1 MPTIFLSPSTQ
12 EFNEYVTGGNEE
24 FYMNLIADA
33 MIPYL
38 NASGINYVRNSP
50 EGSAAAS
57 IAQSNAGNYDLHLA
71 LHSNAAPPSDYGLY
85 KGPDVYYYP
94 GSQKGQR
101 AANIFAD
108 NLKAIYP
115 EPDRVQVRTSTRLG
129 ELRRVKAPSVFIEL
143 AYHDNVDDA
152 NWITQNI
159 DEIAKN
165 LVLSLTEYFNI
176 PFDLNFTPREGIVS
190 LTSGNLNI
198 RSAPSINAPVIA
210 AFPNGATVTVS
221 GQSGEWYRVSDGSVN
236 GWANSRYIWL

>member
-12 EFNEYVTGGNEE
+12 EFNQYVTGGNEE
-24 FYMNLIADA
+24 LYMNLIADA

-38 NASGINYVRNSP
+38 NASGINYVRNDP
-50 EGSAAAS
+50 QGSAAAS
-57 IAQSNAGNYDLHLA
+57 IAQSNAGTYDLHLA

-143 AYHDNVDDA
+143 AYHDNVEDA

-159 DEIAKN
+159 DEIARN